1 MDPLFIAQTDKK
13 DGSVPLGIRPE
24 FINRHGCIFG
34 ATGTGKTV
42 SLQMLAEQFSRIGV
56 PVFMADVKGDL
67 SGMAAAGQMTEK
79 LKERLEEKGIPA
91 PEFSSLP
98 VTFWDVFGESGH
110 PVRATISDMGP
121 TLLASMLNLND
132 TQEGVLNAVFKFADD
147 EKLLLLDL
155 KDLKSMLNFASEN
168 SAKLKAQYGNISAA
182 SVGAITRALLRLEN
196 EGGDKFFGEPMLD
209 VADLMQTVDG
219 KGVIN
224 ILSADKLINSP
235 LLYSVF
241 LLWLL
246 SEIYEALPECGDLE
260 KPKFVFFFDEAHLLF
275 DNCSHVLI
283 EKVEQVVRLIR
294 SKGVGVYFISQSPND
309 IAEEVLGQ
317 LGNRIQHALRAYTP
331 KDQKAVR
338 SVGETMRPNPK
349 LDLPQVILELGVG
362 EALVSF
368 LDEDGTPG
376 VTQRAYIG
384 TPGSRIGPLS
394 ADERKQ
400 VMQTSLVAGV
410 YEQAVDR
417 QSAYEVLDSLEKQ
430 HEAAEAQAK
439 AQNQRSAIEEFLFGS
454 TGPRGGH
461 HDGLLESVAKSVVRT
476 QTRRV
481 VNKGLESIVRG
492 IFGTLIGRR

>member
-349 LDLPQVILELGVG
+349 LDLP
-362 EALVSF
+362 
-368 LDEDGTPG
+368 
-376 VTQRAYIG
+376 
-384 TPGSRIGPLS
+384 